1 MLLVNDNNTLPQQVE
16 ENRRKIKEL
25 EEKGVLK
32 TKTFVISTSD
42 WSRVGNMWKCDKNIA
57 DMSGDSPN
65 WVALND
71 DNPSLLTKIGFLDI
85 NECASA
91 DGEIRLYCWNSKP
104 SIDIPII
111 VYYN

>member
-1 MLLVNDNNTLPQQVE
+1 MLLVNDYNSLPQQVE

-32 TKTFVISTSD
+32 TKTFTISPSD
-42 WSRVGNMWKCDKNIA
+42 WSRVGNMWKCDKNIT
-57 DMSGDSPN
+57 DMLGNSPN
-65 WVALND
+65 GVGLND
-71 DNPSLLTKIGFLDI
+71 DNPSLLTKIGFLNI
-85 NECASA
+85 NQCDSA
-91 DGEIRLYCWNSKP
+91 EGEIRLYCWNSKP